1 LLHSI
6 FSSGDKE
13 NIGGSEGKIKRGR
26 ATWQKKVNS
35 KKKPCIYCVA
45 WGNLHELLEKQHTA
59 LNPRSIRTIM
69 HILHLRRALFVLSN
83 KASMCTFSPI
93 FCSYSLTLSLSLT
106 YTPSI
111 VCAYKCI
118 YMDATYMHIF
128 QFFKSCGNTLH
139 WNSSIWPW
147 KNFYTSTQGTLSS
160 PVSEK

>member
-13 NIGGSEGKIKRGR
+13 NIGGSEGKIKRGK

-118 YMDATYMHIF
+118 YGCNIYAYIPIF
-128 QFFKSCGNTLH
+128 
-139 WNSSIWPW
+139 
-147 KNFYTSTQGTLSS
+147 
-160 PVSEK
+160 